1 MIKLIKLANKIR
13 YRTCKMSHLSKAA
26 HLGSSLSCIDIL
38 VTIFFSN
45 IFKFNIKNNLKGD
58 KFILSKGHAAAA
70 FYSVLAEKKYF
81 PIKHLSKYG
90 KNNSIY
96 EEHPNSK
103 INGVICS
110 TGSLG
115 HGLSFGIGISLAEK
129 LENKKYKNIVLL
141 SDGECNEGSVWE
153 AAAFASAQKLNN
165 LIVIVDSNKWQ
176 ATGRTTD
183 IVGGELFNK
192 WKAFGWQTY
201 RLNGNNINEL
211 LRYLKSSKSKKNNRP
226 IAIIANTIKGKGINF
241 MEDDN
246 NWHYRIPN
254 KEELKDIKKILNQ

>member
-1 MIKLIKLANKIR
+1 MHWHFGNN
-13 YRTCKMSHLSKAA
+13 
-26 HLGSSLSCIDIL
+26 
-38 VTIFFSN
+38 FFSN